1 MTPPARSA
9 HAPQPAPA
17 LALRSL
23 AVGHGKRALA
33 SNIDLEVLPGEL
45 VALIGPN
52 GSGKTTILRT
62 AAGQLKPLAGRVEL
76 LGRDLA
82 ETPGAERARVLA
94 ALFTGRPHTE
104 LLTCQDVVEA
114 GRYPFTGRLGALGR
128 GDRAVVRSVMEAA
141 GIWHLRD
148 RDFAHMSDGQRQRA
162 LIARALCQEPRVLLL
177 DEPTSYLDVGAQLE
191 MLQLLREQAQSR
203 GIAVL
208 ASLHDL
214 TLALRAADRMACVA
228 NGTIASEGAPDEILT
243 PRSVSALY
251 GVDATSFSPLF
262 GTVEMR
268 RPEGAPRVFV
278 IAGEHS
284 SAPTYRTLARHG
296 IPFATPSSRGAW
308 PPRSLPNAP
317 LDRYATRQRRGRER
331 RCSAARR
338 SSAPKSASE
347 QRTHAAP
354 IFSSQHAKRAFPFMS
369 APRTISKAH
378 SSARTTR
385 KRLGRRAAAPS
396 AARLRCPCYTK
407 PSNY

>member
-9 HAPQPAPA
+9 QAPQPAPA
-17 LALRSL
+17 LALRGL

-62 AAGQLKPLAGRVEL
+62 AVGQLKPLAGRVEL

-214 TLALRAADRMACVA
+214 TLALRAADRVACVA
-228 NGTIASEGAPDEILT
+228 NGTLASEGAPDEILT

-296 IPFATPSSRGAW
+296 IPFAAGVLPAHGAW

-317 LDRYATRQRRGRER
+317 LDRYATRQRRGRGR

-347 QRTHAAP
+347 QKTHAAP

-369 APRTISKAH
+369 APKTI
-378 SSARTTR
+378 ARTTR

-396 AARLRCPCYTK
+396 AARPRRPCYTK

>member
-141 GIWHLRD
+141 AIWHLRD

-214 TLALRAADRMACVA
+214 TLALRAADRVACVA
-228 NGTIASEGAPDEILT
+228 NGTIASEGAPGEILT

-284 SAPTYRTLARHG
+284 SAPTYRTLARYG
-296 IPFATPSSRGAW
+296 IPFAAGVLPERDADAELA
-308 PPRSLPNAP
+308 RSLASALITERPFGPVRNETTA
-317 LDRYATRQRRGRER
+317 RARATLLS
-331 RCSAARR
+331 CAAV
-338 SSAPKSASE
+338 
-347 QRTHAAP
+347 
-354 IFSSQHAKRAFPFMS
+354 ICAKE
-369 APRTISKAH
+369 
-378 SSARTTR
+378 
-385 KRLGRRAAAPS
+385 RLGAENACGSDLLVTARKAGIPVYVS
-396 AARLRCPCYTK
+396 AEDYLKGALIGTHDT
-407 PSNY
+407 

>member
-9 HAPQPAPA
+9 QAPQPAPA
-17 LALRSL
+17 LALRGL

-33 SNIDLEVLPGEL
+33 SNIDLEVRPGEL

-82 ETPGAERARVLA
+82 ETLGAERARVLA

-177 DEPTSYLDVGAQLE
+177 DEPTSYLDIGAQLE
-191 MLQLLREQAQSR
+191 MLQLLRDQAQSR

-214 TLALRAADRMACVA
+214 TLALRAADRVACVA
-228 NGTIASEGAPDEILT
+228 NGTLATEGAPDKILT
-243 PRSVSALY
+243 PRGVSALY
-251 GVDATSFSPLF
+251 GVDAASFSPLF

-284 SAPTYRTLARHG
+284 GAATYRTLARHG
-296 IPFATPSSRGAW
+296 IPFAAGVLPERDADAELA
-308 PPRSLPNAP
+308 RSLASALVAERPFGPVRNETVTKARAMLLSCAAVICAKEHLGAESACGSDLLVTARKAGIPVYASAEDYLKDAP
-317 LDRYATRQRRGRER
+317 AG
-331 RCSAARR
+331 
-338 SSAPKSASE
+338 
-347 QRTHAAP
+347 THD
-354 IFSSQHAKRAFPFMS
+354 
-369 APRTISKAH
+369 T
-378 SSARTTR
+378 
-385 KRLGRRAAAPS
+385 
-396 AARLRCPCYTK
+396 
-407 PSNY
+407 